1 MSAGWVAGT
10 VRARAMSRRR
20 LGRVAVRELAG
31 APDLQTALSRLSR
44 SPYGR
49 EVRAGMTLAEAE
61 RAVVAVTLWNVR
73 VLAGWLPRQGV
84 PALRVLLSPVEA
96 ANVVDRL
103 DHLVRG
109 TPGPPP
115 VPHRVGGLGTTW
127 RRLAATST
135 PEEVRAALAASP
147 WGDPGGT
154 SLREV
159 ALALRLTACDRVA
172 SAVPPAADW
181 AFGAA
186 ALLVAREV
194 ADGRLPLPARV
205 HDDLAVV
212 LGPDVAEAT
221 SLAALAA
228 SLPPAARWALE
239 GVEARRDLWRAEA
252 RWWWRVERDGFRL
265 SRRSTPG
272 PEVPLGTVALLATDA
287 WRVRAALEG
296 AARHGRAREDLD
308 AVA

>member
-1 MSAGWVAGT
+1 MSAGWVAAT

-20 LGRVAVRELAG
+20 LGRVAVRELAA
-31 APDLQTALSRLSR
+31 APDLDAALSRLVR

-49 EVRAGMTLAEAE
+49 EVRPGMTLAQAE
-61 RAVVAVTLWNVR
+61 RAVVAAALWNVR

-84 PALRVLLSPVEA
+84 PSLRVLLGPVEA
-96 ANVVDRL
+96 ANVVDHL

-109 TPGPPP
+109 AAGPPP
-115 VPHRVGGLGTTW
+115 EPYHLGGLGTTW
-127 RRLAATST
+127 VRLSGTTT
-135 PEEVRAALAASP
+135 PEEVRSALAASP
-147 WGDPGGT
+147 WGDPGGA
-154 SLREV
+154 SPREV

-172 SAVPPAADW
+172 SAVPAAADW
-181 AFGAA
+181 AYGAA

-194 ADGRLPLPARV
+194 CAGRLPLPPRV
-205 HDDLAVV
+205 HDDIAVV
-212 LGPDVAEAT
+212 LGRDVAEAT
-221 SLAALAA
+221 SLPGLAAALPREAG
-228 SLPPAARWALE
+228 WALD
-239 GVEARRDLWRAEA
+239 GVSDPTDLWRAEA

-272 PEVPLGTVALLATDA
+272 RDVPVGAVALLATDA

-296 AARHGRAREDLD
+296 AARHGRAEEDLD